1 VNLLLRPFR
10 SLLPVLLIVLFICL
24 GRMSEAQS
32 STTKVTVHL
41 DPQKTEIHWTLHST
55 LHTVNGTFRLK
66 GGVMTFDPATG
77 AAQGEFLVDVKTG
90 ESDDKT
96 RDEKMQN
103 EVLESEKYPEAFF
116 HPLKI
121 SGVLK
126 QDAGTQN
133 VTVSGTFNIHGA
145 DHPLTLPLAVQIHG
159 SDATAT
165 THFIIPYV
173 AWGMKDESKLMLRVD
188 KEVNVEVVAH
198 GSVEGISQG
207 R

>member
-1 VNLLLRPFR
+1 MNLLSRPFR
-10 SLLPVLLIVLFICL
+10 SLFPVLWIALFLCL
-24 GRMSEAQS
+24 AGPSEAQS
-32 STTKVTVHL
+32 SATKVTVHL

-55 LHTVNGTFRLK
+55 LHTVNGIFRLK

-96 RDEKMQN
+96 RDGKMQN
-103 EVLESEKYPEAFF
+103 EVLESEKYPGAFF

-126 QDAGTQN
+126 QDTGTQN

-145 DHPLTLPLAVQIHG
+145 DHPITLPLAVQIHG

-165 THFIIPYV
+165 TRFIIPYV
-173 AWGMKDESKLMLRVD
+173 AWGMKDESRLMLRVD
-188 KEVNVEVVAH
+188 KEVSVEVVAH
-198 GSVEGISQG
+198 GSIEGISQG

>member
-1 VNLLLRPFR
+1 MNQLLRPFR
-10 SLLPVLLIVLFICL
+10 SLLPVLCIVLFLCL
-24 GRMSEAQS
+24 ARLSEAQS
-32 STTKVTVHL
+32 PATKVTVHL
-41 DPQKTEIHWTLHST
+41 DSQKTEIHWTLHST
-55 LHTVNGTFRLK
+55 LHAVDGTFRLK

-90 ESDDKT
+90 ESGDKT
-96 RDEKMQN
+96 RDGKMQN

-121 SGVLK
+121 SGTVK

-145 DHPLTLPLAVQIHG
+145 DHPLTLPLVVQIHG

-173 AWGMKDESKLMLRVD
+173 AWGMKDESRLMLRVD